1 MSLSRS
7 EADLAS
13 VSCLDDLVRGR
24 LYTLVSRRTEPVG
37 RDEAAAALGI
47 GRALAVYHLDKLVEA
62 GLLTAS
68 YRRPPGR
75 SGPGAGRPAKV
86 YARSEE
92 EFVVTVPARDYELAA
107 QLLVRAVATDRR
119 GQVTAAL
126 HYAARKLGTDLGQ
139 RRNAGCHEADRAQ
152 PGDTQPGDTQP
163 GGTRAGG
170 TRAGGTRPAL
180 RSALSEHGY
189 EPWYDDAGIL
199 RMRNCPFRRLAEVQ
213 PEVVCHMN
221 LALIQGLA
229 AGLGAND
236 LNPVLDPEPGH
247 CCVAIPTAKHE
258 TNGTT

>member
-1 MSLSRS
+1 VSLSRN

-13 VSCLDDLVRGR
+13 VSCLDDPVRGR
-24 LYTLVSRRTEPVG
+24 LYALVASRTEPVR
-37 RDEAAAALGI
+37 RDEAAAAVGI

-86 YARSEE
+86 YARSAA
-92 EFVVTVPARDYELAA
+92 EFVVTVPAREYELAA
-107 QLLVRAVATDRR
+107 QLLVRAVAADRG

-126 HYAARKLGTDLGQ
+126 HRAARKLGTDLGQ
-139 RRNAGCHEADRAQ
+139 RRKAGRQ
-152 PGDTQPGDTQP
+152 K
-163 GGTRAGG
+163 AGG
-170 TRAGGTRPAL
+170 DRCDAPRLAL
-180 RSALSEHGY
+180 DSALSEHGY
-189 EPWYDDAGIL
+189 EPRYDDAGIL
-199 RMRNCPFRRLAEVQ
+199 RMRNCPFRRLAELQ

-229 AGLGAND
+229 EGLGADD

-258 TNGTT
+258 MNGTT

>member
-1 MSLSRS
+1 VSLSRY

-13 VSCLDDLVRGR
+13 VSCLDDPVRGR
-24 LYTLVSRRTEPVG
+24 LYAFVSSRTEPVG

-86 YARSEE
+86 YARSAG
-92 EFVVTVPARDYELAA
+92 EFAVTVPAREYELAA
-107 QLLVRAVATDRR
+107 RLLVRAVAADPG
-119 GQVTAAL
+119 GQALAAL
-126 HYAARKLGTDLGQ
+126 RGAARKLGADLGQ
-139 RRNAGCHEADRAQ
+139 RYRTDRRQADGAQ
-152 PGDTQPGDTQP
+152 RDGA
-163 GGTRAGG
+163 RL
-170 TRAGGTRPAL
+170 AL
-180 RSALSEHGY
+180 QSALAERGY
-189 EPWYDDAGIL
+189 EPRYDDAGTL
-199 RMRNCPFRRLAEVQ
+199 RMRNCPFRRLAELQ

-221 LALIQGLA
+221 LALIQGLV
-229 AGLGAND
+229 AGLGADD
-236 LNPVLDPEPGH
+236 LNPVLDPEPEY